1 MAGNTYEM
9 IGKIKAIFEPMSFA
23 SGFTKREFLLAMEDD
38 YPQDVKFTCVKERA
52 AQLDKFQAEDRV
64 KVAFR
69 VRCRTWENPN
79 KGTQYFTD
87 LEAFK
92 IDKMDADGSSVSYD
106 EAEPM
111 PPDDPTP
118 F

>member
-9 IGKIKAIFEPMSFA
+9 IGKIKVIFEPMSFA
-23 SGFTKREFLLAMEDD
+23 SGFTKREFVLIMEDD
-38 YPQDVKFTCVKERA
+38 YPQDVKFVCVKEKCGL
-52 AQLDKFQAEDRV
+52 LDRVAVNDRV
-64 KVAFR
+64 KVDFR
-69 VRCRTWENPN
+69 IRGNEYKERYYV
-79 KGTQYFTD
+79 D
-87 LEAFK
+87 LQAFK

-106 EAEPM
+106 EAEPL

>member
-9 IGKIKAIFEPMSFA
+9 IGKIKVIFEPMTFA
-23 SGFTKREFLLAMEDD
+23 SGFTKREFVLTMEDD
-38 YPQDVKFTCVKERA
+38 YPQDVKFVCVKEKCALLDRVA
-52 AQLDKFQAEDRV
+52 AGDRV
-64 KVAFR
+64 KIDFRIRGNEYKERYYVDLQAFR
-69 VRCRTWENPN
+69 V
-79 KGTQYFTD
+79 
-87 LEAFK
+87 
-92 IDKMDADGSSVSYD
+92 DKMDEDGSSVSYD

>member
-9 IGKIKAIFEPMSFA
+9 IGKIKVMFEPMSFA
-23 SGFTKREFLLAMEDD
+23 SGFTKREFVLTMEDD
-38 YPQDVKFTCVKERA
+38 YPQDVKFVCVKEKCGL
-52 AQLDKFQAEDRV
+52 LDRVAVGDRV
-64 KVAFR
+64 KVDFR
-69 VRCRTWENPN
+69 IRGNEYKERYYV
-79 KGTQYFTD
+79 D
-87 LEAFK
+87 LQAFK

-111 PPDDPTP
+111 PADDPTP

>member
-9 IGKIKAIFEPMSFA
+9 IGKIKLMFDPMTFA
-23 SGFTKREFLLAMEDD
+23 SGFTKREFVLTMEDD
-38 YPQDVKFTCVKERA
+38 YPQDVKFVCVKEKCGL
-52 AQLDKFQAEDRV
+52 LDHVAVGDRV

-69 VRCRTWENPN
+69 IRGNEYKERYYV
-79 KGTQYFTD
+79 D
-87 LEAFK
+87 LQAFK
-92 IDKMDADGSSVSYD
+92 IDKLEADGSSVSYD
-106 EAEPM
+106 EVEPP

>member
-9 IGKIKAIFEPMSFA
+9 IGKIKLMFDPMTFA
-23 SGFTKREFLLAMEDD
+23 SGFTKREFVLTLEDD
-38 YPQDVKFTCVKERA
+38 YPQDIKFVCVKEKCGL
-52 AQLDKFQAEDRV
+52 LDRVAVGDRV
-64 KVAFR
+64 KVDFR
-69 VRCRTWENPN
+69 IRGNEYKER
-79 KGTQYFTD
+79 YFVD
-87 LEAFK
+87 LQAFK
-92 IDKMDADGSSVSYD
+92 IDKMDVDGSSVSYD

>member
-9 IGKIKAIFEPMSFA
+9 IGKIKVVFEPMTFA
-23 SGFTKREFLLAMEDD
+23 SGFTKREFVLAMEDD

-52 AQLDKFQAEDRV
+52 ALLDRVAVGDRV
-64 KVAFR
+64 KVSFR
-69 VRCRTWENPN
+69 IRSRLYNE
-79 KGTQYFTD
+79 KYYTD
-87 LEAFK
+87 LESFK
-92 IDKMDADGSSVSYD
+92 IDKMDVDGSSVSFD

>member
-9 IGKIKAIFEPMSFA
+9 IGKIKVIFEPMSFA
-23 SGFTKREFLLAMEDD
+23 SGFTKREFVLTMEDD
-38 YPQDVKFTCVKERA
+38 YPQDVKFVCVKEKCGL
-52 AQLDKFQAEDRV
+52 LDRVAVGDRV
-64 KVAFR
+64 KIDFR
-69 VRCRTWENPN
+69 IRGNEYKERYYV
-79 KGTQYFTD
+79 D
-87 LEAFK
+87 LQAFK
-92 IDKMDADGSSVSYD
+92 VDKMDADGSSVSYD

>member
-9 IGKIKAIFEPMSFA
+9 IGKIKVIFDPMSFA
-23 SGFTKREFLLAMEDD
+23 SGFTKREFVLTMEDD
-38 YPQDVKFTCVKERA
+38 YPQDVKFVCVKEKCGL
-52 AQLDKFQAEDRV
+52 LDRVAVGDRV
-64 KVAFR
+64 KVDFR
-69 VRCRTWENPN
+69 IRGNEYKERYYV
-79 KGTQYFTD
+79 D
-87 LEAFK
+87 LQAFK
-92 IDKMDADGSSVSYD
+92 VDKMDADGSSVSYD